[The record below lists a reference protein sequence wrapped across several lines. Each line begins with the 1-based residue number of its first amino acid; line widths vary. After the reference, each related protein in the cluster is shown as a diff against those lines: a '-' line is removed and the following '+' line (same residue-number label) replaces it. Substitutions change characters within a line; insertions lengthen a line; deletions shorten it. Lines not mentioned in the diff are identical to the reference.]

1 MIDTI
6 GFSCCAAVPVIEEF
20 NSNTIPRHRKRK
32 SDTAMISP
40 PISPTENID
49 RSNNMVSDYVEQER
63 GYNSRRSR
71 HRKRRSRDFLVP
83 LKKENLEYN
92 KNEFVCDVN
101 PRWTSSHKVK
111 SERAAFASNNMIDWK
126 EPPSKSSYAIKGS
139 GKSRDFDNPMTIVSK
154 TLYSKTSPPMTPNT
168 KEFIRKQPNLGLDVQ
183 KKQSP
188 CGVEDIDYMYGW
200 HRSLAWSESGD
211 EQEEERFD
219 DPEEL
224 LDHLS
229 IPINIGEE
237 FAPKDHPL
245 NKGNSNMTN
254 SIRAFRNSLSKTTLQ
269 DNIQIQQTNTQNPVK
284 ERILGPEEMETLE
297 LLSELTI

>member
-20 NSNTIPRHRKRK
+20 NSNTTPRHRKRK
-32 SDTAMISP
+32 SDTAMISSA
-40 PISPTENID
+40 ISPTENID
-49 RSNNMVSDYVEQER
+49 WSNHVASEYVEHER
-63 GYNSRRSR
+63 GYNSPRSR

-83 LKKENLEYN
+83 LKKENLESN
-92 KNEFVCDVN
+92 KNEIVCDVN
-101 PRWTSSHKVK
+101 PRWTSSHNVK
-111 SERAAFASNNMIDWK
+111 SARTMLTSNSMFDWK
-126 EPPSKSSYAIKGS
+126 APPSSPSDANRGSCKG
-139 GKSRDFDNPMTIVSK
+139 RDIDNPMTPVSK
-154 TLYSKTSPPMTPNT
+154 TLYSMTSPPLTPNT
-168 KEFIRKQPNLGLDVQ
+168 KEFIRKQSNSGPDVQ

-219 DPEEL
+219 DPDEL

-237 FAPKDHPL
+237 FAPEDHPL
-245 NKGNSNMTN
+245 NKGHSNMT
-254 SIRAFRNSLSKTTLQ
+254 STIRAFRNSLSKTTLS
-269 DNIQIQQTNTQNPVK
+269 DNIQIQQSNTQNPVT